1 MEPEKACPRCGRKIP
16 WGQSECPFCSEHRG
30 YFWSL
35 RRNTFLALVVA
46 LLIILFALTAFVVH
60 RYDATRA
67 SLAQRWYS
75 EGEAALRFGR
85 AEVALADFRNAL
97 VYSPDNPFFQLRLRQ
112 AFAATGRIPEARSRL
127 LSLREREP
135 GNGPVNLELARL
147 AARQHALPQAVQF
160 YHDAVYSEWEGDA
173 AAQRRAVRLELV
185 NSLLASD
192 QKAAAR
198 AELIGVVG
206 NLPADPN
213 LRTQVGRLMMKT
225 GAYDDAL
232 GLFRQA
238 LAVEPHA
245 VAALAGAGECYF
257 RTGQYEH
264 AEVYLNRALHYNPHL
279 TEAAAMRDT
288 ARAVSILDPFLPYL
302 PEQEREGR
310 ARQAFEQ
317 AMTRLN
323 SCAAQRGIDLQAAG
337 GDPLQ
342 SVYVQAAALEANLR
356 KRRLRRDSEWVA
368 NTMDLVFAIE
378 KSAAQACGQPQGRDL
393 ALLLIARAQEGAKQ

>member
-1 MEPEKACPRCGRKIP
+1 M
-16 WGQSECPFCSEHRG
+16 
-30 YFWSL
+30 
-35 RRNTFLALVVA
+35 
-46 LLIILFALTAFVVH
+46 
-60 RYDATRA
+60 
-67 SLAQRWYS
+67 
-75 EGEAALRFGR
+75 
-85 AEVALADFRNAL
+85 
-97 VYSPDNPFFQLRLRQ
+97 
-112 AFAATGRIPEARSRL
+112 
-127 LSLREREP
+127 
-135 GNGPVNLELARL
+135 
-147 AARQHALPQAVQF
+147 
-160 YHDAVYSEWEGDA
+160 YSEWEGDA

-213 LRTQVGRLMMKT
+213 LRTQVGTLMMKT

-232 GLFRQA
+232 GLFGQA